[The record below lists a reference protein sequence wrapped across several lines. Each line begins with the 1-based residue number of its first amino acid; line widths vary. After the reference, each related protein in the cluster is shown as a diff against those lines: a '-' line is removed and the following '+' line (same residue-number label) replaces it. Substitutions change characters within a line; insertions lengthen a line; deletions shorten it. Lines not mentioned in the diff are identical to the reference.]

1 MTITATNLVAVSPLY
16 VLTIHHRHGAN
27 LSAHFSREDAMTAAA
42 NYAREWWGD
51 AVAMDDT
58 LMPEPPA
65 SDEEARERYF
75 TAMASTEDW
84 SIDDC
89 ELGEDLQPPAS
100 PVPTQ
105 IDAVRAEFDVQVA
118 RQQQAHERARVLGL
132 VLLVDAIDRL
142 LPDMQQFVVRST
154 CDGTESVMMWPP
166 GRRSFPEIRA
176 VDQELAP
183 LVEVLGYPVWG
194 EVRTHSD
201 REGLNHLVEVDR
213 LRAFMQRTVAA
224 RSRDMY

>member
-1 MTITATNLVAVSPLY
+1 MTITAGHHVAVSPLY

-27 LSAHFSREDAMTAAA
+27 LSAHFSREDAVRAAA
-42 NYAREWWGD
+42 DYAREWWPD
-51 AVAMDDT
+51 ARAMDDT
-58 LMPEPPA
+58 LTSEPPRV
-65 SDEEARERYF
+65 DEEACELYF

-84 SIDDC
+84 SVDDC
-89 ELGEDLQPPAS
+89 ELGDDLQPPAT

-142 LPDMQQFVVRST
+142 LPEVEQFIVRSN
-154 CDGTESVMMWPP
+154 CDGTESVMLWPH
-166 GRRSFPEIRA
+166 GSRSLPEIRA

-183 LVEVLGYPVWG
+183 LVTVLGYPVWG
-194 EVRTHSD
+194 EVHSQSD
-201 REGLNHLVEVDR
+201 CEGIAHVVEVDR
-213 LRAFMQRTVAA
+213 LRHYMRRMVATPI
-224 RSRDMY
+224 SDTH